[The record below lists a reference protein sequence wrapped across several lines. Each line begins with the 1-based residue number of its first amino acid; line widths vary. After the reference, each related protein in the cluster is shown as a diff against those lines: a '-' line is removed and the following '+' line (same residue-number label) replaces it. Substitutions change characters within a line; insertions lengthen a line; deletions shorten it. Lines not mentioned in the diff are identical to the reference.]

1 MAATT
6 QQIKVIIGNSNP
18 DLFAK
23 VVDHLKSTTTLPV
36 TTLDKSAVIGK
47 FSNGETRVDLGDN
60 NMRGNIVYICQSED
74 NRPDF
79 TVNDLFMEI
88 VMLVDA
94 CRRAD
99 AYAINVI
106 MPCFM
111 YARQDKK
118 NRPRVPISAKV
129 VANILQAAGVD
140 RLICVDLHS
149 AQIGGFFDIANNNLY
164 AAQYLHAELEECIRS
179 TGLARDQFVLV
190 SPDVGGAGRIQA
202 YSSMMRLPSIVCGKQ
217 RNHAASSQVQSLH
230 VYGDDDDI
238 HGKIGIIVDDMID
251 TAGTIDALI
260 AGLRAKGMA
269 ECWVAVT
276 HGILSGPA
284 LERLAGNATLTR
296 VICTNTIDQTQHAA
310 ALGSKFRLVDVSKL
324 LADAVREIE
333 TCGSVSALFPGA
345 KAI

>member
-1 MAATT
+1 MAK
-6 QQIKVIIGNSNP
+6 QIKFIVGNSNP

-23 VVDHLKSTTTLPV
+23 VIDHLKTTTTLPV
-36 TTLDKSAVIGK
+36 STLDSSAIIGK
-47 FSNGETRVDLGDN
+47 FSNGETRVDLGNN

-74 NRPDF
+74 NRPDY

-88 VMLVDA
+88 IMLVDT

-129 VANILQAAGVD
+129 VANFLQGAGVD
-140 RLICVDLHS
+140 RLICIDLHS

-164 AAQYLHAELEECIRS
+164 AAQYLHSELETCIS
-179 TGLARDQFVLV
+179 ETGLARDRFVLV

-202 YSSMMRLPSIVCGKQ
+202 YSDMMHLPSIVCGKQ
-217 RNHAASSQVQSLH
+217 RNHAASSQVQSLQ
-230 VYGDDDDI
+230 VYGEDDDI
-238 HGKIGIIVDDMID
+238 RGKIGIIVDDMID
-251 TAGTIDALI
+251 TAGTIDALLK
-260 AGLRAKGMA
+260 GLQAKGMT

-284 LERLAGNATLTR
+284 IVRLASNPVLTR
-296 VICTNTIDQTQHAA
+296 VICTNTIDQTEHAVG
-310 ALGSKFRLVDVSKL
+310 LGQKFRLVDVSKL

-333 TCGSVSALFPGA
+333 TCGSVSALFPGG
-345 KAI
+345 KAV